1 MAVLP
6 IRMWPDPVLKR
17 VCDPVTQDVTALVT
31 DMFETMYDAPGR
43 GLAAP
48 QVGVP
53 LRLFVMDA
61 GWKDGDMTPL
71 ACINPEIVAASA
83 DWAGGE
89 EACLSIVGVAADV
102 QRPAEIT
109 LRFTDLNGEPQE
121 RTLSGA
127 EATCAQHEL
136 DHLDGRVIFDHL
148 EPDAAEALEAEYLT
162 LRRGG

>member
-6 IRMWPDPVLKR
+6 IRAWPDPVLKR
-17 VCDPVTQDVTALVT
+17 VCDAVTDDVDALVS

-71 ACINPEIVAASA
+71 ACINPEIIAATEEL
-83 DWAGGE
+83 AGGE
-89 EACLSIVGVAADV
+89 EACLSIEGVAADV
-102 QRPAEIT
+102 QRPAGIT
-109 LRFTDLNGEPQE
+109 LRFTDLNGEIQE
-121 RTLSGA
+121 RDLTGA
-127 EATCAQHEL
+127 EAKCAQHEL
-136 DHLDGRVIFDHL
+136 DHLDGKVIFDHL
-148 EPDAAEALEAEYLT
+148 DPKAAEALEAEYLA
-162 LRRGG
+162 LRRRA

>member
-17 VCDPVTQDVTALVT
+17 VCDPVTDDVDALVA

-71 ACINPEIVAASA
+71 ACINPEIAAASEIL
-83 DWAGGE
+83 AGGE
-89 EACLSIVGVAADV
+89 EACLSIVGVAAEV

-109 LRFTDLNGEPQE
+109 LRFTDLNGEVQE
-121 RTLSGA
+121 RMLSGA
-127 EATCAQHEL
+127 EAKCAQHEL
-136 DHLDGRVIFDHL
+136 DHLDGMVFFDRL
-148 EPDAAEALEAEYLT
+148 EPSEAEALEAEYLA
-162 LRRGG
+162 LRRRA

>member
-6 IRMWPDPVLKR
+6 IRAWPDPVLKR
-17 VCDPVTQDVTALVT
+17 VCDPVTDDVTGLVA

-53 LRLFVMDA
+53 VRLFVMDA
-61 GWKDGDMTPL
+61 GWKDGDMTSL
-71 ACINPEIVAASA
+71 ACINPEIVAASEA
-83 DWAGGE
+83 LAGGE
-89 EACLSIVGVAADV
+89 EACLSIAGVAAEV

-109 LRFTDLNGEPQE
+109 LRFTDLNGEVQE
-121 RTLSGA
+121 RALTGA
-127 EATCAQHEL
+127 EAKCAQHEL

-148 EPDAAEALEAEYLT
+148 APDAAEALEAQYLT
-162 LRRGG
+162 LRRRA